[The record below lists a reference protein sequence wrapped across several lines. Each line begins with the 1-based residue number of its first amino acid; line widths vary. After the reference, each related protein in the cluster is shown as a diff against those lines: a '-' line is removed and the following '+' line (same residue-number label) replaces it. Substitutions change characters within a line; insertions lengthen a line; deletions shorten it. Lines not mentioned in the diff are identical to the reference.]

1 MNFMGDP
8 IQKGDVMYD
17 IIDGP
22 ITVVSVH
29 HNHIR
34 AQKGANPNSAR
45 TYGYDGILTGRR
57 PRRTL
62 FWHDPIALEPRKS
75 EKAWQAQLAAVRKMS
90 DLLAQVA
97 MAYEDDAE
105 LRLAQEEPTE
115 QEKLA
120 TFLKNE
126 VC

>member
-1 MNFMGDP
+1 
-8 IQKGDVMYD
+8 MYD

-34 AQKGANPNSAR
+34 VQKGANANSAR

-57 PRRTL
+57 TKRTL

-75 EKAWQAQLAAVRKMS
+75 EKAWLAQLAAVKQMS

-97 MAYEDDAE
+97 MAYEEDAQ
-105 LRLAQEEPTE
+105 LRLAEEPPTE
-115 QEKLA
+115 QDKLA
-120 TFLKNE
+120 AFLQNE
-126 VC
+126 VSG